1 MTRAAVGIV
10 SGSGIEMGSLLDR
23 IRAEYPF
30 HAWPRL
36 AKGNVPGHA
45 CRFIEGNC
53 GNIPIVLQCGRLH
66 LYEGFSF
73 EEVVRTV
80 DVLHELGARTVI
92 FTNAAGGLRP
102 EMRPGDLVAA
112 SVVRPWRWR
121 HAVLPE
127 SISPNFIVGGCDHVG
142 AYHWMHGPCY
152 ETRAEVAALQRLGG
166 ATVGMSTAPELVR
179 CQALG
184 IRAAVVSCVTNV
196 CGVGETITHERVV
209 ETARRSSS
217 ALCRVIRGALVD
229 FVDTVD

>member
-1 MTRAAVGIV
+1 MTRAAIGIAA
-10 SGSGIEMGSLLDR
+10 GSGIDLGSLLDEVH
-23 IRAEYPF
+23 AEYPF
-30 HAWPRL
+30 HAWPGL
-36 AKGNVPGHA
+36 AEGHVPGHA
-45 CRFIEGNC
+45 CRFVEGNC
-53 GNIPIVLQCGRLH
+53 GGLPVILQCGRLH

-112 SVVRPWRWR
+112 DVVRPWRCR
-121 HAVLPE
+121 LAALPE
-127 SISPNFIVGGCDHVG
+127 SITPDFMVSGCDHVG

-152 ETRAEVAALQRLGG
+152 ETRAEVEALRRLSG
-166 ATVGMSTAPELVR
+166 ATVGMSIAPELVR

-196 CGVGETITHERVV
+196 CGAGEALTHERVI
-209 ETARRSSS
+209 ETAGRSSS
-217 ALCRVIRGALVD
+217 ALCRVIRQAL
-229 FVDTVD
+229 FAAER